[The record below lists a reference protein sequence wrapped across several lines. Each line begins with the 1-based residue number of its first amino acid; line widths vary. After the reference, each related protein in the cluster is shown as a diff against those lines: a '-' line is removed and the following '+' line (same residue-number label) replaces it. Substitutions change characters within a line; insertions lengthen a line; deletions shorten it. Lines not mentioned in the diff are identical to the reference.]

1 MKLEEA
7 VKESRSGDVADT
19 GTSPDTLSTPSKVKE
34 HPVEWATAQA
44 VSADSKCDYIVYT
57 MRDQKNEVVA
67 VLIETLPHERN
78 GPCVDSIICV
88 ATHSVTV
95 SHSSHRPT
103 SPMATAIRAI
113 ACHKRQQ
120 ECFIYPCHLSVHE
133 LQSTWYTIPVFMLN
147 CSIIYGFR

>member
-67 VLIETLPHERN
+67 VLIEKKT
-78 GPCVDSIICV
+78 
-88 ATHSVTV
+88 TH
-95 SHSSHRPT
+95 HPWFKH
-103 SPMATAIRAI
+103 AI
-113 ACHKRQQ
+113 A
-120 ECFIYPCHLSVHE
+120 EVTS
-133 LQSTWYTIPVFMLN
+133 LN
-147 CSIIYGFR
+147 SS